1 MDMGKKR
8 REMLGIVRRDDTEG
22 MIAKARRTIAE
33 AKDDKRQEA
42 AYRVRLKY
50 AERWMKETEEVTG
63 KRCESIADVDLSI
76 PQIHIEWLLC
86 DPVYTLKLKNKQV
99 AHEFMQELNEEEREL
114 FWYRDE
120 QGHSYSDLIGKDFK
134 EELKALY
141 SHDKSKQSIISG
153 INTNDHND

>member
-1 MDMGKKR
+1 MGKKR
-8 REMLGIVRRDDTEG
+8 REALGIVRRDDSEG

-50 AERWMKETEEVTG
+50 ASRWMQETEEVTG
-63 KRCESIADVDLSI
+63 RHCETIADVDLSI

-86 DPVYTLKLKNKQV
+86 DPVYALKLKNKDV
-99 AHEFMQELNEEEREL
+99 AHEFMLQLNEEEREL

-120 QGHSYSDLIGKDFK
+120 QGHSYSDLMSSSVSR
-134 EELKALY
+134 ELKKIY
-141 SHDKSKQSIISG
+141 KDYKEPEKITTSK
-153 INTNDHND
+153 NTD